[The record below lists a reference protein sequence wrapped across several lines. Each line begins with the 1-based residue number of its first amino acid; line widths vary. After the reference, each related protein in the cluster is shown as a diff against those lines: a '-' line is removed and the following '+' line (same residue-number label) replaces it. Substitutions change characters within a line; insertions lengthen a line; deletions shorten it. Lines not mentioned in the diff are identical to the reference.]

1 MSDYIDAY
9 GTHYGY
15 CNDCGEEAPLGS
27 ECCPSGEV
35 VQYDD
40 DPDVF

>member
-1 MSDYIDAY
+1 MSEYIDED

-15 CNDCGEEAPLGS
+15 CNDCGEEAPLDS
-27 ECCPSGEV
+27 ECCINGEV

-40 DPDVF
+40 DEETL